1 MLKITTPTI
10 FQTDDL
16 VYYIAVGTITGKNPE
31 IAACSYDGKLHIYSR
46 EGKRKWS
53 LDWSTT
59 FTCLALADVEGKGST
74 ALLSGSLDGKI
85 RIFSQ
90 RGTPIWQ
97 KDLQQPVICCGAGDI
112 DGDGAAEVSAG
123 LEGEQVVFLDNDGA
137 LLWKKTLDSPIVAT
151 KIADF
156 NSDGEV
162 EVIVAEANGT
172 IHLYASSGRERFILE
187 LKEPISN
194 FSLINTP
201 KEALFVT
208 NNKTAQLKFWDAD
221 GNLRHRYHLPS
232 KVGSVKFITSGP
244 LFEAGVDV
252 VILSSRNDLISV
264 LKLLISNGKQ
274 WEESGSGLKEIAPRD
289 FDIAVIKELIL
300 SITLEQSRITLEE
313 LDREIREALNRK
325 VDYNL
330 RELLSKMLQK
340 NQLLGYFEGNEFV
353 RNTSYLWGEE

>member
-1 MLKITTPTI
+1 MRITTPTI

-16 VYYIAVGTITGKNPE
+16 VYCIAIGTITGKDPE

-53 LDWSTT
+53 LDWSTK
-59 FTCLALADVEGKGST
+59 FTCLALADVKGKGST

-85 RIFSQ
+85 RVFSQ

-123 LEGEQVVFLDNDGA
+123 LEGRRVVFLDNDGA
-137 LLWKKTLDSPIVAT
+137 LLWEKTLDSSIIT
-151 KIADF
+151 TEIADF
-156 NSDGEV
+156 NNDGEI
-162 EVIVAEANGT
+162 EVIVAEANGL
-172 IHLYASSGRERFILE
+172 IHLYASSGRERFILDLE
-187 LKEPISN
+187 EAISN

-201 KEALFVT
+201 EETIFVT
-208 NNKTAQLKFWDAD
+208 NDKTSQLKFWDAD
-221 GNLRHRYHLPS
+221 GNLRHTYQLPS
-232 KVGSVKFITSGP
+232 KVGSVKFLTAGP

-264 LKLLISNGKQ
+264 LKLMLSKERN
-274 WEESGSGLKEIAPRD
+274 WEQSGSGLKEVSPRD
-289 FDIAVIKELIL
+289 FDITVIKELIL

-330 RELLSKMLQK
+330 RELLSEMLQK
-340 NQLLGYFEGNEFV
+340 NQLLGYFEGNEFI
-353 RNTSYLWGEE
+353 RNTSYLWGEG